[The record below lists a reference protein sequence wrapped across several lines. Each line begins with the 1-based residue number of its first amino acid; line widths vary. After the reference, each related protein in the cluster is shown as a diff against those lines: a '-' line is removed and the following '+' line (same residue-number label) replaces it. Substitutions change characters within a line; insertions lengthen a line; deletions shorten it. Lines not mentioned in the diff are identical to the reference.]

1 MIWREAWERGFP
13 LVVNEKALSKIRV
26 RGRDSFNVDVSVKIT
41 EETK

>member
-13 LVVNEKALSKIRV
+13 LVVNKKALSKFWV
-26 RGRDSFNVDVSVKIT
+26 KERDSFRVDVFVKIT